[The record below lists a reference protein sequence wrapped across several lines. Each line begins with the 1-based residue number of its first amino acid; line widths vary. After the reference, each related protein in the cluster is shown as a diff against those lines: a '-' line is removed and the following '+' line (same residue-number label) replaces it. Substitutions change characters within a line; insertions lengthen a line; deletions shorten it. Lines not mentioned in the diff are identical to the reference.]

1 MDSPRPEKITQIATN
16 NGGVFALT
24 NYNRIYFK
32 PTYADTWQ
40 LVPEINFEELN
51 K

>member
-1 MDSPRPEKITQIATN
+1 MDSPRLEKITQIATN

-32 PTYADTWQ
+32 PTYSDTWQ
-40 LVPEINFEELN
+40 LVPEVDFKELN